1 MPSINI
7 YERDLT
13 SPYSVDTT
21 PNIVYIPGY
30 ANIGPT
36 NEPVL
41 CTSLNE
47 FYTIFGKKP
56 YQFRSTQGYPEIT
69 VKEGTSDVG
78 VSYRFRK
85 AATEKLGANPSFYQV
100 GDYEKSYMIA
110 AELLSKNLPVLFER
124 IVSEVDTNYAYASI
138 AGLKFTS
145 KIYGLAGSLI
155 TVKLENLNNN
165 IYKLTIT
172 FASSSDTSK
181 VGDAA
186 SGEIAANAL
195 ASILGVSEVTE
206 SITFTT
212 SKDSTSNYTYISDI
226 VSELVT
232 ISENEITGV
241 IPDTATRL
249 TSATLKLNSDEFEI
263 TDIYKAFLQ
272 SSSVTDSVLNIL
284 KDKGTYQVKFLTL
297 GAYPSFEFGKVVED
311 DVSGTYQVFNNLIE
325 TAGMRGDC
333 IALVDY
339 TDQKNARTLNPSDD
353 SSVYRSLVSY
363 EQAKVTITR
372 VGGESEDAY
381 TYAAM
386 FAPYGTYRLSVM
398 NNNEVIL
405 PASFGY
411 LSALATST
419 QSNPNWYAIA
429 GVSRG
434 IPSGLVSLSQNM
446 TNAIADLY
454 QPRDGVAINCITN
467 IKPYGYTIWGNRTLK
482 DNSVD
487 GDLKALSFLNI
498 RILTSDLKKVLYQ
511 ACKRYTF
518 ENNTD
523 IMWLNFKSQIE
534 PTLAK
539 MLSGNGIASYQIIKV
554 ATTKKATIEAII
566 RLVPIEPVEDWYI
579 TIELTDGVEANIQ

>member
-13 SPYSVDTT
+13 NPSSNNTT
-21 PNIVYIPGY
+21 ANVVYIPGY
-30 ANIGPT
+30 ANMGPI
-36 NEPVL
+36 NEPVI
-41 CTSLNE
+41 CESLNE

-56 YQFRSTQGYPEIT
+56 YQFRGTQSYPVIKADDNT
-69 VKEGTSDVG
+69 
-78 VSYRFRK
+78 YRFNTK
-85 AATEKLGANPSFYQV
+85 ATKGLGDNPSFYQV

-124 IVSEVDTNYAYASI
+124 IVSEVNTNYASTTV
-138 AGLKFTS
+138 AGLEFKS
-145 KIYGLAGSLI
+145 KLYGLAGSLI
-155 TVKLENLNNN
+155 TVKLEDLSNS

-172 FASSSDTSK
+172 LASSSDESK
-181 VGDAA
+181 VGDAE
-186 SGEIAANAL
+186 SGELAANAL
-195 ASILGVSEVTE
+195 ASILGISEVTE

-212 SKDSTSNYTYISDI
+212 LKDSNSNYTYISDV
-226 VSELVT
+226 VSELVS
-232 ISENEITGV
+232 ISGDEIKGN
-241 IPDTATRL
+241 IPETATRL
-249 TSATLKLNSDEFEI
+249 TSATLKLNSDEFNV

-272 SSSVTDSVLNIL
+272 SSNVTDSVLNIL
-284 KDKGTYQVKFLTL
+284 KDKGTYQIKFLTL
-297 GAYPSFEFGKVVED
+297 GAYPSFEFGKVTGN
-311 DVSGTYQVFNNLIE
+311 DVDGTYEVFQNLIE

-339 TDQKNARTLNPSDD
+339 TDQKNSRTLNPNDNN
-353 SSVYRSLVSY
+353 SVYKSLSTY
-363 EQAKVTITR
+363 EQAKFTILRT
-372 VGGESEDAY
+372 GGESEDAY

-386 FAPYGTYRLSVM
+386 FAPYGTYRLSIM
-398 NNNEVIL
+398 NNGEFIL

-434 IPSGLVSLSQNM
+434 IPSSLVGLSQNM

-454 QPRDGVAINCITN
+454 QPRDGVSINCITN

-498 RILTSDLKKVLYQ
+498 RVLTSDLKKVLYQ

-554 ATTKKATIEAII
+554 ATTKKATVEAII